1 MRNCV
6 GAAACLSGLGSHTG
20 RPRNKL
26 SNASSSGLKRVMF
39 SILFS
44 CETSNQSAVDD
55 CASVADWVVYGVD
68 TANCYV
74 CEPKYFMKQTRD
86 ISGPWA
92 HARLT
97 VLASLS
103 SPGLASI
110 ALDRREGKSECGNAS
125 RNL

>member
-26 SNASSSGLKRVMF
+26 SSASSSGLKRVMF

-44 CETSNQSAVDD
+44 CETSNQSAVDN
-55 CASVADWVVYGVD
+55 CASVADWVVYGGD

-74 CEPKYFMKQTRD
+74 CEPKYFITCPYLPCHPCHR
-86 ISGPWA
+86 
-92 HARLT
+92 ARGRPS
-97 VLASLS
+97 SL
-103 SPGLASI
+103 PPPPQP
-110 ALDRREGKSECGNAS
+110 S
-125 RNL
+125 RPSCAPVR

>member
-44 CETSNQSAVDD
+44 YETSNQSAVDD
-55 CASVADWVVYGVD
+55 CPSVADWVVYGGD

-74 CEPKYFMKQTRD
+74 CEPKYFMKQTGTS
-86 ISGPWA
+86 I
-92 HARLT
+92 
-97 VLASLS
+97 ASPFS
-103 SPGLASI
+103 SPGLLASI
-110 ALDRREGKSECGNAS
+110 A
-125 RNL
+125 